1 MTTSKVGVS
10 ELPSRYAGQGKT
22 KRFQVTV
29 DRRGIVDRMTDMD
42 SDDVAAAE
50 EEGAEEGKETKGYLW
65 GFIVFFFFG
74 FWGGL
79 NSGE

>member
-1 MTTSKVGVS
+1 
-10 ELPSRYAGQGKT
+10 
-22 KRFQVTV
+22 
-29 DRRGIVDRMTDMD
+29 MD